1 MKIPMLAASV
11 LATLWLARPATALE
25 PLKDQAELNV
35 CPPFITEAGPDPSNW
50 TLFSNLDEVLA
61 CNHKPRLLDF
71 TIHYPLRASGPGNAV
86 RACTSFQGELL
97 NLTEVESSSAAAV
110 TTKNKHELQISWDD
124 TDESVITPQ
133 AITAV
138 KELQSFLLTEIAAN
152 KSSIFVHYGDTAVGI
167 YLGEGILPAK
177 IATDV
182 VEPMIEHIWNSSMPR
197 RLAVELCNSELNSDY
212 TIGIMVDTTP
222 GPASLINVQSAVRSW
237 SNATCLD
244 GLEHTKPFGTLD
256 VEVTNPPSSNSSAST
271 LSKRADCSTIQVKGG
286 DSCAALA
293 TRCGIKA
300 ADFTKYNSQT
310 KDLCSTL
317 REGQH
322 VCCSSGDLPDFSP
335 KPDPDGGCATYQVQS
350 GDYCDKIAAA
360 NSLEVKDLEAFNKNT
375 WGWSGC
381 KRLFAEAIICLSKG
395 DPPMPSPIANA
406 VCGPQKPDTKKPSNG
421 EDLSDLNPCP
431 LNACCNIWGQCG
443 ITEDFCKNTTLG
455 PPGTAEEGTNG
466 CISNCGTD
474 IVNNKSPPSSF
485 MRVGYFEAWNNER
498 PCLWMDASELE
509 SMTELTHVHF
519 SFAKLTESFEVDV
532 SEVSYQFNK
541 FKKLKGPK
549 RILAFGGWVDSTH
562 PTKYHILRNAV
573 KQQNRLKVAKNIAAF
588 IKQHDLDGVDIDWE
602 YPGAPDI
609 PDIPPADE
617 TDGSNY
623 LGMLT
628 LLKAQLSGKSLSIAA
643 PASFWYLKP
652 YPIEKMAKV
661 VDYIIYMTYD
671 LHGQW
676 DYDNK
681 WASPGCPKGDCLRS
695 HVNLTETLGA
705 LSMITK
711 AGVPST
717 KVIVGVTSY
726 GRSFKMAKAGCT
738 GPMCEFLGSST
749 ESLAKKG
756 ICTGTSG
763 YISNA
768 EIDDLIDRSAKSV
781 KKWVDDSDSDI
792 LVYDDTEWVAY
803 MSDSTKRKRISKYQG
818 LNFGGVTDWAV
829 DLQKFGRSEGGSFI
843 EIIEEDPECKW
854 MTKDGFDCLDEA
866 VRNASMQADERWN
879 KMRAPCAWRDVV
891 KNWLKERDGQ
901 DIDVDKYPNDFSR
914 SMSMLLD
921 GPESF
926 NCATL
931 PSSANGCKQVKECFI
946 TEDAGPVSY
955 FIINSF
961 AAIHTLFNS
970 LRTAISDA
978 ENTIQSDL
986 GTLVDLFAPDV
997 DDSAEFN
1004 LIADMVGV
1012 ALGMLS
1018 APAFNKMIRHGAKGD
1033 DLKDLI
1039 ANSASWGATIA
1050 KDVQNSQRETDAS
1063 KVAGKLGDLSKM
1075 WKNATTEFMK
1085 QAFKGDDKSV
1095 DYIGQMI
1102 AQGKFNNPRVTIEV
1116 PELEFQIRRVLYAIL
1131 IPEAWRVGA
1140 GLAPAFIMDSGYDCN
1155 AVGPLDNDYISPS
1168 TAEEMGYCHK
1178 GRRYYIL
1185 APNGDATNCGHQSP
1199 PANGDGPPCND
1210 RYFSAPQGIAE
1221 LTGKS
1226 DAWEGITKEDLIVGA
1241 VEGWKLRGEKNR
1253 GGFPDMT
1260 NPENYDFLLDNN
1272 AQEIDIRTPG
1282 IVQIPVC
1289 TPEKARG
1296 GWKYGS
1302 SLSSTQ
1308 KETLLDVL
1316 PYYPCPNY

>member
-1 MKIPMLAASV
+1 MKIPMLANGL
-11 LATLWLARPATALE
+11 LAAIWLARPATALA
-25 PLKDQAELNV
+25 PLRDQAELNV

-50 TLFSNLDEVLA
+50 TLFSSLDDALA

-71 TIHYPLRASGPGNAV
+71 TIHYPLRASGPGNVV

-97 NLTEVESSSAAAV
+97 NLTDVQSLSTAALTA
-110 TTKNKHELQISWDD
+110 TAKHELQIAWDD
-124 TDESVITPQ
+124 TDERVITPQ

-138 KELQSFLLTEIAAN
+138 KELQNFLLTEIAAN

-167 YLGEGILPAK
+167 YLGEGISPATV
-177 IATDV
+177 ATDV
-182 VEPMIEHIWNSSMPR
+182 VGPMVEHIWNSSMPR

-212 TIGIMVDTTP
+212 TVGIMVDTTP
-222 GPASLINVQSAVRSW
+222 GPASLINVQSAVSSW

-244 GLEHTKPFGTLD
+244 GLGHTKPFGTL
-256 VEVTNPPSSNSSAST
+256 EIKATSPPSSNSTASA
-271 LSKRADCSTIQVKGG
+271 LSKRADCSTIQVKSG

-293 TRCGIKA
+293 TRCGIKG
-300 ADFTKYNSQT
+300 ADFTKYNSKT

-335 KPDPDGGCATYQVQS
+335 KPDANGNCATYHVQE

-360 NSLEVKDLEAFNKNT
+360 NSLSVKDLETFNKNT

-381 KRLFAEAIICLSKG
+381 KRLFAEAVICLSKG

-406 VCGPQKPDTKKPSNG
+406 VCGPQKPGTKKPSKI

-443 ITEDFCKNTTLG
+443 ITEDFCEDTTLG
-455 PPGTAEEGTNG
+455 PPGTAKEGTNG

-485 MRVGYFEAWNNER
+485 MRVGYFEAWNEER
-498 PCLWMDASELE
+498 PCLRMDVSELE
-509 SMTELTHVHF
+509 SMTDLTHVHF
-519 SFAKLTESFEVDV
+519 SFAKLTEDFEVDV
-532 SEVSYQFNK
+532 SEVSFQFNK

-588 IKQHDLDGVDIDWE
+588 IKKHDLDGVDIDWE

-643 PASFWYLKP
+643 PASFWYLRP

-738 GPMCEFLGSST
+738 GPMCKFLGSST
-749 ESLAKKG
+749 ESLARKG
-756 ICTGTSG
+756 ICTGTAG

-768 EIDDLIDRSAKSV
+768 EIDDLIGRRAKSV

-803 MSDSTKRKRISKYQG
+803 MTDSTKRKRISKYQG

-829 DLQKFGRSEGGSFI
+829 DLQKFGRSEGGIFI
-843 EIIEEDPECKW
+843 EIIEKDPQCKW
-854 MTKDGFDCLDEA
+854 MTKDGFDCRNEA
-866 VRNASMQADERWN
+866 AKNASMVPGERWN
-879 KMRAPCAWRDVV
+879 MLRAPCAWRDVV
-891 KNWLKERDGQ
+891 QNWEKERDGD
-901 DIDVDKYPNDFSR
+901 DIDVNEYPNEFGR
-914 SMSMLLD
+914 SASMFLD
-921 GPESF
+921 GAESF
-926 NCATL
+926 NCATI
-931 PSSANGCKQVKECFI
+931 SADSNGCKEVNTCFA
-946 TEDAGPVSY
+946 TEDAGPASY

-961 AAIHTLFNS
+961 ASLHTLFSS
-970 LRTAISDA
+970 LYSAVFQA
-978 ENTIQSDL
+978 ENTIQTKLQS
-986 GTLVDLFAPDV
+986 LVELFAPDV
-997 DDSAEFN
+997 DNSAEFN
-1004 LIADMVGV
+1004 LVADMLGV
-1012 ALGMLS
+1012 AFGMFS
-1018 APAFNKMIRHGAKGD
+1018 APLFNKSAKRLSD
-1033 DLKDLI
+1033 
-1039 ANSASWGATIA
+1039 S
-1050 KDVQNSQRETDAS
+1050 S
-1063 KVAGKLGDLSKM
+1063 KVAGKLSDLSSM
-1075 WKNATTEFMK
+1075 WKNATTQFMK
-1085 QAFKGDDKSV
+1085 QAFRGDDKSV
-1095 DYIGQMI
+1095 KYIGDMI
-1102 AQGKFNNPRVTIEV
+1102 ADGKFNNKKVT
-1116 PELEFQIRRVLYAIL
+1116 LEMPVLEAQIIKVFLAIL
-1131 IPEAWRVGA
+1131 IPEAWKVGA

-1155 AVGPLDNDYISPS
+1155 AVGPLDNKFIGPG
-1168 TAEEMGYCHK
+1168 TAQETGYCYK

-1185 APNGDATNCGHQSP
+1185 APNGDARRCGSESP
-1199 PANGDGPPCND
+1199 GNGETSCID
-1210 RYFSAPQGIAE
+1210 RYFTAPQNLGQF
-1221 LTGKS
+1221 GS
-1226 DAWEGITKEDLIVGA
+1226 SSQWSGITKEDLIAGA
-1241 VEGWKLRGEKNR
+1241 VAGWESRGKKNR
-1253 GGFPDMT
+1253 GGFMDMT
-1260 NPENYDFLLDNN
+1260 KASSYDFLLDNE
-1272 AQEIDIRTPG
+1272 AEEIDIRAPG

-1289 TPEKARG
+1289 SPEQARG
-1296 GWKYGS
+1296 GWRYGS
-1302 SLSSTQ
+1302 SLSSSQ
-1308 KETLLDVL
+1308 KDKLLEAL
-1316 PYYPCPNY
+1316 PYYPCPNA